1 MHYHLEIIMPP
12 TTDIEGAI
20 NAILL
25 PFSEHDEDNR
35 HAFYDWYQIGGRY
48 SGDKRLVLIPQET
61 RQAFF
66 DRLTELGVTVSGI
79 QWGKQELS
87 PSNQIPLVDQTWK
100 EFTGRDESC
109 PLFKHANAKTPILA
123 GDICPLSEA
132 LHASAFRVII
142 AGPSYDGKS
151 LQAEYMVEQEVWNGV
166 SHVQTVWDGKISSA
180 IAEYNARLS
189 HSRDEWRE
197 SRTPTDDWLTVTV
210 DYHS

>member
-12 TTDIEGAI
+12 TDDIDGAV

-25 PFSEHDEDNR
+25 PFSEQDDENR

-48 SGDKRLVLIPQET
+48 SGDKQIALIPQES
-61 RQAFF
+61 QESFF
-66 DRLTELGVTVSGI
+66 SRLTELGVTVSGI
-79 QWGKQELS
+79 QFGKQELS
-87 PSNQIPLVDQTWK
+87 PASQIPLVDQLWK
-100 EFTGRDESC
+100 ECTGRDESC
-109 PLFKHANAKTPILA
+109 PLFKHANANTPILA

-151 LQAEYMVEQEVWNGV
+151 LQAEYMVEQEIWNGV
-166 SHVQTVWDGKISSA
+166 SRVQTIWDGKIASA
-180 IAEYNARLS
+180 IDEYKKRLS
-189 HSRDEWRE
+189 HSSADWKKTH
-197 SRTPTDDWLTVTV
+197 TPTDAWVTVTV